1 MLLYLDSRDELKV
14 YDWMFHLG
22 LDVKEIFV
30 LAIIHQEW
38 FGGRSWYERGGVAYI
53 AEWCGCKEEE
63 VVTIL
68 GRLEAKDLIVK
79 KQQPNGRVYYSG
91 KNK

>member
-1 MLLYLDSRDELKV
+1 MLLYLNRRDEIKV

-22 LDVKEIFV
+22 LDAKEVFV
-30 LAIIHQEW
+30 FAIIHQEW

-53 AEWCGCKEEE
+53 AEWCDCKEEE

-79 KQQPNGRVYYSG
+79 KQQPNGRVYYSV
-91 KNK
+91 KSK

>member
-1 MLLYLDSRDELKV
+1 MLVDNDDTIQM
-14 YDWMFHLG
+14 YDWMGKLR
-22 LDVKEIFV
+22 LNANEV
-30 LAIIHQEW
+30 LVYAIIHQVNI
-38 FGGRSWYERGGVAYI
+38 GGRPWYERGGVAYI

-79 KQQPNGRVYYSG
+79 KQQPNGRVYYRSN
-91 KNK
+91 KNT